1 MNEIFFLIEEDIEA
15 GYTARAV
22 DVNYSIFTEAETVE
36 ELKKNILEAM
46 QCHFEDA
53 QYIPRIIRLH
63 FVKDEVM
70 HYAPGCMGEQQSEGL
85 RPAPAS

>member
-1 MNEIFFLIEEDIEA
+1 MNEIFFLIEEDTET
-15 GYTARAV
+15 GYIARAI

-36 ELKKNILEAM
+36 DLKRNILEAI
-46 QCHFEDA
+46 QCHFENE

-70 HYAPGCMGEQQSEGL
+70 HYAP
-85 RPAPAS
+85 AS